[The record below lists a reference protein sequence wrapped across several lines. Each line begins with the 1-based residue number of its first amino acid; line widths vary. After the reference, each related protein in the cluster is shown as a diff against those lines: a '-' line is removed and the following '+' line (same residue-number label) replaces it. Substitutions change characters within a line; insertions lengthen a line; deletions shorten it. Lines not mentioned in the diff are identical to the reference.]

1 MGAGEKPNRSRMEK
15 QKKQATCPG
24 KDSKK
29 QIYEE
34 PEAIISNILRKRRS
48 KADQLK
54 IWS

>member
-1 MGAGEKPNRSRMEK
+1 MGAEEKSNRSRMEK
-15 QKKQATCPG
+15 QKKQATCPA
-24 KDSKK
+24 KENKK
-29 QIYEE
+29 QICEE